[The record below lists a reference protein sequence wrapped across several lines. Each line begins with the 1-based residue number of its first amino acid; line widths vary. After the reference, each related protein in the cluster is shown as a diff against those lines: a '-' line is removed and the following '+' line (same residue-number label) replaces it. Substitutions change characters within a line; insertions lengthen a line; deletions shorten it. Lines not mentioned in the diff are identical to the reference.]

1 MLQHGEGLLDRFEG
15 PFVRYQGAEER
26 RLLVEEIQRDV
37 GLVVAPADGD
47 ERHFLATE
55 FVEVDGRHRLGGDA
69 GNDQTA
75 AAGDGVAGGFER
87 AVLRG
92 AVHRNVDSSAAS
104 GGLDFS

>member
-15 PFVRYQGAEER
+15 AFVRYEGPEDR
-26 RLLVEEIQRDV
+26 RLLVQEIQRDV
-37 GLVVAPADGD
+37 GLVVAAADGD
-47 ERHFLATE
+47 EGYFLATE

-69 GNDQTA
+69 GNDKAA

-92 AVHRNVDSSAAS
+92 AVHRYVDSSAAG

>member
-1 MLQHGEGLLDRFEG
+1 MRYEG
-15 PFVRYQGAEER
+15 PEEGR
-26 RLLVEEIQRDV
+26 SLVQEIERHV
-37 GLVVAPADGD
+37 GLVVAAADGD
-47 ERHFLATE
+47 EGHFLSSE
-55 FVEVDGRHRLGGDA
+55 LVEVDGRHRLGGDA

-92 AVHRNVDSSAAS
+92 AVHRYVDSSAAG